1 MRVMETQLFAEAIA
15 SNFPDFQVASIEV
28 AGEGMDN
35 LALDVNGEYIFR
47 FPKLKKASDHLELE
61 ATVLPELQRSLAVRI
76 PSPEFVGT
84 DPRTGF
90 TFSGYRRID
99 GIALEPEVLLDLDV
113 VVQNS
118 LAEQIA
124 RFVKQLHS
132 FPVDRAAE
140 LGVSTNDFEADYS
153 GDLAPIRELVLPRLN
168 AAERG
173 YVERL
178 YRDYLD
184 EQGNFEYRP
193 TLIHADL
200 SPDHIIYD
208 PETQEIAGII
218 DFSDIEIG
226 DPDYEL
232 QWLYANYGDRFLQ
245 TYLDVNPHPFPDKL
259 IKKLLFFYR
268 ANAVIDVLIGFDRD
282 DSEIVESSLALL
294 KKQARSSTVEGYGDD
309 DLPYVPYC
317 MQCGAERDPHSEF
330 CVPCGYRYWSGHYWG
345 GHP

>member
-1 MRVMETQLFAEAIA
+1 METQLFADVIA
-15 SNFPDFQVASIEV
+15 SNFPGFQIASIEV

-35 LALDVNGEYIFR
+35 LAFDVNGKYIFR

-61 ATVLPELQRSLAVRI
+61 AAVLPELQKGLAVRI

-90 TFSGYRRID
+90 TFSGYKRID
-99 GIALEPEVLLDLDV
+99 GVALEPEVLVDLDP
-113 VVQNS
+113 VVQSS
-118 LAEQIA
+118 LVGQIA

-132 FPVDRAAE
+132 FSVDTAAQ
-140 LGVSTNDFEADYS
+140 LGVGTNDFEADYA
-153 GDLAPIRELVLPRLN
+153 GDMAPIRELVLPRLSD
-168 AAERG
+168 AERR

-184 EQGNFEYRP
+184 GPDNFDYRP

-200 SPDHIIYD
+200 SPGHIIYA
-208 PETQEIAGII
+208 PETQKIAGII

-226 DPDYEL
+226 DPDYDL
-232 QWLYANYGDRFLQ
+232 QWLYADYGDRFLQ
-245 TYLDVNPHPFPDKL
+245 TYLDANPHPFPDRL
-259 IKKLLFFYR
+259 VRKLLFFYR
-268 ANAVIDVLIGFDRD
+268 ANAVADVMIGLDRD
-282 DSEIVESSLALL
+282 DSEILESSVALL
-294 KKQARSSTVEGYGDD
+294 KKQAGLSAVESYGDD

-330 CVPCGYRYWSGHYWG
+330 CVPCGYRYWGGDYWG